1 MTEKLY
7 WKDMYAKEFE
17 AKVVSSKGNELILDR
32 TLFYPTGGGQPNDTG
47 KIIYNGAEYN
57 VIDVRQDGDIVHVLD
72 KEINA
77 KEGDTLKGI
86 IDWERRYK
94 LMRYHTAIHLLD
106 AVIEKNYSAG
116 MLTGGQI
123 YEDRARIDIDMPDL
137 NREKAEQILE
147 EANKVASE
155 GHDVI
160 ARFIPK
166 EEALKI
172 ERLARTE
179 TGKELIKNLDE
190 VRVVEIKDLDMQA
203 DGGTHVKNTK
213 EIGTIKLS
221 KFENKGKHNKRVE
234 IVLN

>member
-106 AVIEKNYSAG
+106 AVIEKNYGAG

>member
-17 AKVVSSKGNELILDR
+17 ARVVSSKGNELILDR

-106 AVIEKNYSAG
+106 AVIEKNYGAG

>member
-77 KEGDTLKGI
+77 KEGDTVKGI
-86 IDWERRYK
+86 INWERRYK